1 MHPRTLGDF
10 PVGLAALKIAR
21 ALFAEGGQRHIA
33 TNVRLWLGMDWAET
47 ASMKT
52 LHCALRFHF
61 RILSALLFIAVLGAA
76 GAQSAQEK
84 HEGQPAKKDGL
95 TLQAARKI
103 EFSTDEGTWI
113 SLDVSSDG
121 QAIVFDLAGHL
132 YTLGID
138 GGNAVP
144 ITSGFSFESQPRF
157 SPGGKQIVYVS
168 DRSGA
173 DNVWI
178 SNSDGSATK
187 RLTNDVD
194 TMFTSPTWT
203 RDGRYILVSRL
214 KPKGYGSALE
224 VWMYD
229 VKGGSGIPVVQSKG
243 TENVPGPIA
252 MGAVSSPDGRYLYYE
267 TRPAGFS
274 ENPKW
279 QIARRDLQTGEAQT
293 ITNDVGGAFR
303 PVLSPD
309 GTQLVYATHY
319 DSSAALRLRDLA
331 TGEERWVKHPIQRD
345 SQDAWVSTRD
355 LLPGFAFT
363 PDGKSLVI
371 SFGGKIHNLNLRTGQ
386 DRVIPFQASVSREL
400 GPKLNF
406 PSRVEDGP
414 VEARLVQGAVE
425 SPDGSTIAFS
435 ALGHLY
441 ASTRNSDAKPKR
453 VTLSSDR
460 EFAPAWSADGKWLA
474 YVTWSADGGAV
485 WKIARD
491 GSGGPIKL
499 STVLAFYAQPV
510 WSLDGKHIFVLRAPR
525 STTLEQ
531 GDQWLRPVDALDLI
545 AIPVDGGPATFVTSA
560 AHYSYPHF
568 AGTDGRLFVTELQKP
583 TLQSV
588 NYSLVSMRP
597 DGSDRRTLLQ
607 LNGKNIWGSDFAPP
621 AKIEVSPDG
630 RRALTLFRSQ
640 VYLFDLPIVGGPAP
654 LLDLSAPAVSAK
666 RLTDV
671 GADFAGWADS
681 GKVISWSL
689 GATYFRLPLV
699 QADLDLAGNFGPGN
713 PEPGVAAENPT
724 EIAGKLRPETLRI
737 TVQVPRHAPDGT
749 VVLKDA
755 KVITMRGDEVFSSAD
770 IVIRNERIQS
780 VGPSGSVALPQG
792 AKIID
797 LRGSIIVPGFIDT
810 HAHWFNIRRG
820 VLDLANWNF
829 LATLAYGVTA
839 GRDPQTYTSDM
850 FAYQD
855 LLDAGEILGP
865 RAFSTGPGIFS
876 TNDFQS
882 AKEAERVIS
891 RYKDFYRTKVVKSYL
906 VGDRR
911 QRQFVVE
918 ACEKLHVMPTT
929 EGGADMPLDLTHVI
943 DGFSGNEHQF
953 PVAPLFKDVITLVAR
968 SGIYYT
974 PTFIIGGYDGPG
986 SEARYFQTGDIH
998 DDPKLRRFIPHGIL
1012 DEKTSGLVWHRKDE
1026 YNYPVDAAS
1035 AWMISKAGGKVC
1047 VGSHGELQG
1056 LSFHWQLWSLQSGGM
1071 SNLEALRAA
1080 TLNGAEAIGLAQDLG
1095 SIEPGKLADLVV
1107 LSKDPLQDIQN
1118 TTSIRYVMK
1127 NGELFEGET
1136 LNQVWP
1142 TRKAAGPFWW
1152 WLDHP

>member
-1 MHPRTLGDF
+1 VKRSDRDLR
-10 PVGLAALKIAR
+10 LA
-21 ALFAEGGQRHIA
+21 
-33 TNVRLWLGMDWAET
+33 
-47 ASMKT
+47 
-52 LHCALRFHF
+52 F
-61 RILSALLFIAVLGAA
+61 RIISALLFMAVPGKA
-76 GAQSAQEK
+76 GVQSEQEK
-84 HEGQPAKKDGL
+84 REGHPAKQNGL
-95 TLQAARKI
+95 SLKAVRKI

-121 QAIVFDLAGHL
+121 RKIVFDLAGHL
-132 YTLGID
+132 YALSID

-157 SPGGKQIVYVS
+157 SPSGKQIVYVS

-178 SNSDGSATK
+178 SNADGSATK
-187 RLTNDVD
+187 QLTNDVD
-194 TMFTSPTWT
+194 TMFTSPAWT
-203 RDGRYILVSRL
+203 PDGRYILVARL

-224 VWMYD
+224 LWMYD
-229 VKGGSGIPVVQSKG
+229 VKGGSGIPVVQTKG
-243 TENVPGPIA
+243 TENAPGQIA

-274 ENPKW
+274 ESPKW
-279 QIARRDLQTGEAQT
+279 QIARRDLETGESQT
-293 ITNDVGGAFR
+293 ITNYESGAFR
-303 PVLSPD
+303 PALSPD
-309 GTQLVYATHY
+309 GTKLVYATHY

-331 TGEERWVKHPIQRD
+331 TGEERWLKYPMQRD

-363 PDGKSLVI
+363 PDGQSLVVG
-371 SFGGKIHNLNLRTGQ
+371 FGGKIHNLNLTTGE
-386 DRVIPFQASVSREL
+386 DRVIPFQATVSREL

-425 SPDGSTIAFS
+425 SPDGSTVVFS
-435 ALGHLY
+435 SLGHLY
-441 ASTRNSDAKPKR
+441 AVARKPDAKPKR
-453 VTLSSDR
+453 VTSSSDR
-460 EFAPAWSADGKWLA
+460 EFEPAWSADGKWLA

-485 WKIARD
+485 WKMAPE
-491 GSGGPIKL
+491 GSGEPMKL
-499 STVLAFYAQPV
+499 STVLAFYSQPV
-510 WSLDGKHIFVLRAPR
+510 WSSDGKHVFVLRAPR

-531 GDQWLRPVDALDLI
+531 GDQWLRPVDGLDLVS
-545 AIPVDGGPATFVTSA
+545 IPADGGPATFITSA
-560 AHYSYPHF
+560 AHYTYPHF

-588 NYSLVSMRP
+588 NYSIVSMRP

-630 RRALTLFRSQ
+630 RRALAVFRSQ
-640 VYLFDLPIVGGPAP
+640 VYLFDLPIVGGSA
-654 LLDLSAPAVSAK
+654 LMLDLSAPAVSAK
-666 RLTDV
+666 RLTDA
-671 GADFAGWADS
+671 GADFASWADS
-681 GKVISWSL
+681 GKIISWSL
-689 GATYFRLPLV
+689 GSTYFRLPLLE
-699 QADLDLAGNFGPGN
+699 ADLDLAGNFGPGN
-713 PEPGVAAENPT
+713 PEAGVAAENSAGT
-724 EIAGKLRPETLRI
+724 AGKFRPETLRI
-737 TVQVPRHAPDGT
+737 SVQVPRHKPEGT

-755 KVITMRGDEVFSSAD
+755 KVVTMHGDEVFSSAD
-770 IVIRNERIQS
+770 IVIRDERIQT
-780 VGPSGSVALPQG
+780 VGPSGSVALPPG
-792 AKIID
+792 VKVFD
-797 LRGSIIVPGFIDT
+797 LRGNIIVPGFIDT

-820 VLDLANWNF
+820 VLDLQNWNF
-829 LATLAYGVTA
+829 LATLVYGITA
-839 GRDPQTYTSDM
+839 GRDPQTYTSDI

-855 LLDAGEILGP
+855 LVDAGEILGP
-865 RAFSTGPGIFS
+865 RAYSTGPGIFS

-882 AKEAERVIS
+882 EKEAEKVIS
-891 RYKDFYRTKVVKSYL
+891 RYKEFYRTNLVKSYL
-906 VGDRR
+906 VGDRS

-953 PVAPLFKDVITLVAR
+953 PVAPLFKDVVTLVAR

-986 SEARYFQTGDIH
+986 SETHYFETDDIH
-998 DDPKLRRFIPHGIL
+998 GDPKLQRFIPHGIL
-1012 DEKTSGLVWHRKDE
+1012 DEKTSGLRWHRKDE

-1047 VGSHGELQG
+1047 VGGHGELQG

-1071 SNLEALRAA
+1071 SDLEALRAA

-1095 SIEPGKLADLVV
+1095 SIEPGKLADLVI
-1107 LSKDPLQDIQN
+1107 LSKDPLEDIHN

-1127 NGELFEGET
+1127 NGELFDGGT

-1142 TRKAAGPFWW
+1142 KEKIAGPFWW